1 MAGRRVAVIGGG
13 IAGSLCGL
21 VLRSRGFAPTIIDKG
36 KRALGGRLGGGK
48 EPDSGAVTEKRHSN
62 AGPIYLQAIRTWD
75 PPVCESTDPVFDSQT
90 RADPVLT

>member
-48 EPDSGAVTEKRHSN
+48 EPDSGAVTEHHSN
-62 AGPIYLQAIRTWD
+62 AGPTYLQAIRTWD
-75 PPVCESTDPVFDSQT
+75 PPIC
-90 RADPVLT
+90 RLC